1 MATTTPFGQNLY
13 LLHFIV
19 LGLAISSL
27 VFSWIY
33 IYEMG
38 LLYMSTRHATHM
50 NQVQVYQDTVRAIS
64 QANFRLK
71 SRKDLTNLPGKI
83 SVLWKK

>member
-27 VFSWIY
+27 MFSWIY

-50 NQVQVYQDTVRAIS
+50 NQVQIYQETVTYYCIFD
-64 QANFRLK
+64 FRLK
-71 SRKDLTNLPGKI
+71 SRKVLTNHLGKI
-83 SVLWKK
+83 